1 MDEPERGSVKPE
13 EGPQSSVGE
22 AHQPGPRSLLARW
35 RGRRDRSA
43 EARAGSGSEA
53 SPRAAPQPEM
63 AVLLLA
69 GALFAA
75 LGQTLLPKLEP
86 PFRWQ
91 SLAYTAL
98 GLLLFAVG
106 VRGFMRGQ
114 LPSVIGR
121 PLAAVGRWL
130 GVPPVQVIFLGL
142 APLLSLG
149 AWLAAGDGWRMRL
162 PAFAI
167 GSWLLAIA
175 LIFGGSHQPRGS
187 LWEPRWTRIE
197 LLALAGITLA
207 AFLARAVDLTG
218 IPWLFTGDEGSAGL
232 SAVDFIQGRQNNI
245 FGVGWFS
252 FPSFYFFIESL
263 SVRVFGQT
271 VFAARLP
278 SAVAGALTAAG
289 VYAFARPAFGRG
301 AALAASAYLAT
312 FPFHVHFSRT
322 GLNNIWDSLTV
333 VVVSAALWI
342 AWERNYLPLFALSGV
357 VLGLGQY
364 FYPTS
369 RVLYAMILAWL
380 LAALVF
386 DRRKLRERLPGV
398 VVLAL
403 ASVAAVLPLV
413 IFYILHP
420 QEYAAPLAR
429 VSILGTW
436 MQSALQ
442 ANGGRLLPILW
453 DQVRSS
459 ALAFSSLDLRG
470 HFNGAP
476 MLLPAAAGLFLLG
489 AALALVNLPAL
500 QYFWLVIW
508 ILAAVATGALSQ
520 STPTSQRYLFAA
532 PAVAIL
538 VTLPIVMSAQWLKN
552 IWPRSQRWL
561 GVAAAICV
569 AALIAGDL
577 NFYFRV
583 YSPVGEFGD
592 LNTEVATRVAEYL
605 NEREPGIHVY
615 FAGAPRMGYATHK
628 TIPFLVPGD
637 TGEDILA
644 PLTAPPDISL
654 TGPTTFIVLPERSSE
669 LEFIRQRFPNGSLQ
683 IMESRAG
690 PPLFYA
696 YDVPGP

>member
-1 MDEPERGSVKPE
+1 
-13 EGPQSSVGE
+13 
-22 AHQPGPRSLLARW
+22 
-35 RGRRDRSA
+35 
-43 EARAGSGSEA
+43 
-53 SPRAAPQPEM
+53 
-63 AVLLLA
+63 
-69 GALFAA
+69 
-75 LGQTLLPKLEP
+75 
-86 PFRWQ
+86 
-91 SLAYTAL
+91 
-98 GLLLFAVG
+98 
-106 VRGFMRGQ
+106 
-114 LPSVIGR
+114 
-121 PLAAVGRWL
+121 
-130 GVPPVQVIFLGL
+130 
-142 APLLSLG
+142 
-149 AWLAAGDGWRMRL
+149 
-162 PAFAI
+162 
-167 GSWLLAIA
+167 
-175 LIFGGSHQPRGS
+175 
-187 LWEPRWTRIE
+187 
-197 LLALAGITLA
+197 
-207 AFLARAVDLTG
+207 
-218 IPWLFTGDEGSAGL
+218 
-232 SAVDFIQGRQNNI
+232 
-245 FGVGWFS
+245 
-252 FPSFYFFIESL
+252 
-263 SVRVFGQT
+263 
-271 VFAARLP
+271 
-278 SAVAGALTAAG
+278 
-289 VYAFARPAFGRG
+289 
-301 AALAASAYLAT
+301 
-312 FPFHVHFSRT
+312 
-322 GLNNIWDSLTV
+322 
-333 VVVSAALWI
+333 
-342 AWERNYLPLFALSGV
+342 
-357 VLGLGQY
+357 
-364 FYPTS
+364 
-369 RVLYAMILAWL
+369 
-380 LAALVF
+380 
-386 DRRKLRERLPGV
+386 
-398 VVLAL
+398 
-403 ASVAAVLPLV
+403 
-413 IFYILHP
+413 
-420 QEYAAPLAR
+420 
-429 VSILGTW
+429 